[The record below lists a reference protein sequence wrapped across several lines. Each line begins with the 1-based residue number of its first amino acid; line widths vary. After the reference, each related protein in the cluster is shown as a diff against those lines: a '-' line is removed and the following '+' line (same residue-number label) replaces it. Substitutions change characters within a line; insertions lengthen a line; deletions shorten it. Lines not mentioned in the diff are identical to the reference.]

1 MKKFFACLF
10 LLNTFFCFAKPKLP
24 SFVDPMECD
33 GMALILSGSFEDYV
47 ENLKNWAEYYSI
59 EYLVEDEKISF
70 KDVWFYYDKQKF
82 WFDGQLY
89 YDDDLLKIEATNLR
103 ITNKKRALIA
113 DVGEYRDFHSGIN
126 FFLYI
131 PVEEGKIRMKK
142 NRKSFVW
149 PPEILKG

>member
-1 MKKFFACLF
+1 MKKIFAFLF
-10 LLNTFFCFAKPKLP
+10 LLCSFFCFAKPKLP

-59 EYLVEDEKISF
+59 EYFVEDEKISF
-70 KDVWFYYDKQKF
+70 KDVWFYYNKQKF

-142 NRKSFVW
+142 NRKSF
-149 PPEILKG
+149 L